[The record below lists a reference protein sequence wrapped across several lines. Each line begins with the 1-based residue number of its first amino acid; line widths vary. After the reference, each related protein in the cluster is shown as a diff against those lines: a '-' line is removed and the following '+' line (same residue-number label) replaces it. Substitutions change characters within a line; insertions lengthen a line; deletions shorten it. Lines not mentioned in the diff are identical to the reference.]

1 MKHPWS
7 LCLISIVIGF
17 SAVSCGDDPKLVEKR
32 EQQKAEISRLKGEI
46 ALIEEK
52 LKNLPPDVSEELAA
66 AKKQSEEQTAE
77 VARLE
82 AEVAALDA
90 RKRTLQNEFDS
101 YRAKYQVK

>member
-1 MKHPWS
+1 MKYPPR
-7 LCLISIVIGF
+7 LCLIPVFI
-17 SAVSCGDDPKLVEKR
+17 ALACVSCGDDPKLVEKR

-52 LKNLPPDVSEELAA
+52 LKTIPPDVSEELAKA
-66 AKKQSEEQTAE
+66 RKQAEQQTAE

-82 AEVAALDA
+82 AEVSELDA
-90 RKRTLQNEFDS
+90 RKRTLQNEFDA

>member
-1 MKHPWS
+1 MKHPWF
-7 LCLISIVIGF
+7 LCLIA
-17 SAVSCGDDPKLVEKR
+17 SAVFFPLASCGDDPKLVEKR

-52 LKNLPPDVSEELAA
+52 LKNMPPDVSEDLAVA
-66 AKKQSEEQTAE
+66 QKKAEEQTAE
-77 VARLE
+77 VAKLE

-90 RKRTLQNEFDS
+90 RKRSIQNEFDA